1 MTVLWLWC
9 LFVVKHGLLAHV
21 IDFGY
26 SHARSTKNPYWKW
39 GLLGE
44 VLVELAVTVLL
55 LLGQVSQLSPWLAI
69 EMVALI
75 ASCLLERR
83 APLTRLLHT
92 HVLCELGV
100 LVAYAALAFG
110 VGE

>member
-26 SHARSTKNPYWKW
+26 SQARSTKNPYWRW

-44 VLVELAVTVLL
+44 GLAELSVTALL
-55 LLGQVSQLSPWLAI
+55 LLGQVGHVSPWLAI

-75 ASCLLERR
+75 GSCLLERQ
-83 APLTRLLHT
+83 APLTRLLHA
-92 HVLCELGV
+92 HVASEFGV
-100 LVAYAALAFG
+100 LIAYALIAFG
-110 VGE
+110 TGK